1 MNRLVFIFSLLILII
16 SCREDIIHPDEFAG
30 NVNEPVQINSRNSYT
45 FIINAKNLS
54 MNISALTSLNTTL
67 ARISVTLIDHE
78 AGYANVSVKDINDV
92 ERFRYFADDDV
103 SLFTEVIDGYLPN
116 TIDIRM
122 QELSG
127 KLKVQLSRAY

>member
-1 MNRLVFIFSLLILII
+1 MNRIVVILSFLILII
-16 SCREDIIHPDEFAG
+16 SCREDVIHPDEFAG

-54 MNISALTSLNTTL
+54 MSNSALTSFNITP

-78 AGYANVSVKDINDV
+78 LGYVNLSVKDFNNV
-92 ERFRYFADDDV
+92 ERFSYFADDDV
-103 SLFTEVIDGYLPN
+103 SLFTEVIDDYLPSS
-116 TIDIRM
+116 IDIRM
-122 QELSG
+122 QKFSG